1 MCRRDAYVVRLLLQ
15 SLSQLEMRGGVQSVL
30 SFLNLAWCGLLYFC
44 GRFAL
49 FKISHKLKDKNLSG
63 QLSAVSTNSIP
74 GPTFARHRA
83 WRRVA
88 YYLFFAAF
96 GAITTTT
103 VRAAQTQSHVEVLL
117 DQARSEEKT
126 GDYAAAERIYKQ
138 ALALNPESLETLKR
152 LGILEQTELK
162 FDDSIQLF
170 KHVLANDPRY
180 PEVNFYL
187 GVSYFGKNDFN
198 ESIDSFERELKI
210 PNPHPR
216 SHYYLGLAF
225 QSSGRVEEATSQ
237 LNQSLA
243 RNPKDAD
250 ALYELARIY
259 KNASLRSIELLKA
272 LDEDSFQLHALMGE
286 VYADEEHYAQAIEQ
300 YLAALAKRPDAQGV
314 HYAIG
319 IAYWAQQRMDLAEKA
334 FKDAWNENPNDALTN
349 LYLGDIAVRDQ
360 RFSEALRFLL
370 VAQRGQPNM
379 SQVHVLLGK
388 CYLGQKEPE
397 KARAEFLA
405 AINADPAAA
414 QPHYLLAKVYRE
426 LHDQH
431 ASAAELAEFER
442 LSKQGKEKT
451 LPRSP

>member
-1 MCRRDAYVVRLLLQ
+1 M
-15 SLSQLEMRGGVQSVL
+15 
-30 SFLNLAWCGLLYFC
+30 
-44 GRFAL
+44 
-49 FKISHKLKDKNLSG
+49 KDKNFSG
-63 QLSAVSTNSIP
+63 QLSAVSANSIP
-74 GPTFARHRA
+74 VPAFARHRA
-83 WRRVA
+83 WRRVVHCL
-88 YYLFFAAF
+88 LFTTM
-96 GAITTTT
+96 GAIAATSGWT
-103 VRAAQTQSHVEVLL
+103 AQTQSNVEVLL
-117 DQARSEEKT
+117 DQARSIEKT
-126 GDYAAAERIYKQ
+126 GDYAAAERMYKQ
-138 ALALNPESLETLKR
+138 ALALAPESLETLKR

-162 FDDSIQLF
+162 FEDSIQLF
-170 KHVLANDPRY
+170 KHVLANDPQY

-187 GVSYFGKNDFN
+187 GASYLGKNDFN
-198 ESIDSFERELKI
+198 ESIDSFERELKT

-225 QSSGRVEEATSQ
+225 QFSGRIEEATSQ

-272 LDEDSFQLHALMGE
+272 LDQDSFQLHALMGE
-286 VYADEEHYAQAIEQ
+286 VYADAERYPEAIEQ
-300 YLAALAKRPDAQGV
+300 YQAALAKRPDAQGM

-388 CYLGQKEPE
+388 CYQGQKEPE
-397 KARAEFLA
+397 KAKAEFLA
-405 AINADPAAA
+405 AIDADPAAA
-414 QPHYLLAKVYRE
+414 QPHYLLAKLYRE
-426 LHDQH
+426 LHDQQGN
-431 ASAAELAEFER
+431 AAELAQFER
-442 LSKQGKEKT
+442 LSKLEKEKT
-451 LPRSP
+451 LQRNPQN

>member
-1 MCRRDAYVVRLLLQ
+1 
-15 SLSQLEMRGGVQSVL
+15 
-30 SFLNLAWCGLLYFC
+30 
-44 GRFAL
+44 
-49 FKISHKLKDKNLSG
+49 
-63 QLSAVSTNSIP
+63 
-74 GPTFARHRA
+74 
-83 WRRVA
+83 
-88 YYLFFAAF
+88 
-96 GAITTTT
+96 
-103 VRAAQTQSHVEVLL
+103 
-117 DQARSEEKT
+117 
-126 GDYAAAERIYKQ
+126 
-138 ALALNPESLETLKR
+138 
-152 LGILEQTELK
+152 
-162 FDDSIQLF
+162 
-170 KHVLANDPRY
+170 
-180 PEVNFYL
+180 VNFYL
-187 GVSYFGKNDFN
+187 GVSYLGKNDFN

-225 QSSGRVEEATSQ
+225 QSSGRVEEAASQ

-286 VYADEEHYAQAIEQ
+286 VYADEEHYAEAIEQ
-300 YLAALAKRPDAQGV
+300 YQAALAKRPDAQGI
-314 HYAIG
+314 HYAMG

-334 FKDAWNENPNDALTN
+334 FKDAWNENPDHALTN

-388 CYLGQKEPE
+388 CYLGQKETE
-397 KARAEFLA
+397 EAKSEFLA

-426 LHDQH
+426 LHDPQ
-431 ASAAELAEFER
+431 ASAAEFAEFER
-442 LSKQGKEKT
+442 LSRLEKEKT
-451 LPRSP
+451 LPRSPQN

>member
-1 MCRRDAYVVRLLLQ
+1 MG
-15 SLSQLEMRGGVQSVL
+15 GGVWSFL

-44 GRFAL
+44 RRFVL
-49 FKISHKLKDKNLSG
+49 FKILHKVKDKNLSG

-74 GPTFARHRA
+74 GPAFARHCA
-83 WRRVA
+83 WRRVVH
-88 YYLFFAAF
+88 YLLFAAF

-103 VRAAQTQSHVEVLL
+103 AWAAQAQSNVEVLL
-117 DQARSEEKT
+117 EQARSEEKT

-138 ALALNPESLETLKR
+138 ALALAPESLETLKR
-152 LGILEQTELK
+152 LGILGQTELK

-170 KHVLANDPRY
+170 KHVLANDPQY
-180 PEVNFYL
+180 PEVNFFL
-187 GVSYFGKNDFN
+187 GVSYLGKNDFN
-198 ESIDSFERELKI
+198 ESIDSFESELKT

-225 QSSGRVEEATSQ
+225 QSSGRIEEATSQ
-237 LNQSLA
+237 LNQSLVQ
-243 RNPKDAD
+243 NPKDAD

-272 LDEDSFQLHALMGE
+272 LDQDSFQLHALMGE
-286 VYADEEHYAQAIEQ
+286 VYADEERYPEAIEEYQ
-300 YLAALAKRPDAQGV
+300 AALAKRHDAQGI
-314 HYAIG
+314 HYAIAV
-319 IAYWAQQRMDLAEKA
+319 AYWAQRRMDLAEKA

-360 RFSEALRFLL
+360 RFSEALHFLL

-388 CYLGQKEPE
+388 CYLGQQEPE
-397 KARAEFLA
+397 KAKAEFLA

-414 QPHYLLAKVYRE
+414 QPHYLLARVYRE
-426 LHDQH
+426 LHDQQ
-431 ASAAELAEFER
+431 ASAAELAQFER
-442 LSKQGKEKT
+442 LSKLEKEKT
-451 LPRSP
+451 LPRSPQN